1 MSLPELCSK
10 IETHTARLGVIG
22 LGYVGLPVAA
32 LYAEAGFQVTGIDI
46 QPERVNQINQGL
58 LPIEGDEPGL
68 ADLLNHV
75 VLSGRLQA
83 TTCYADLH
91 KCDIVLIAVETPIDA
106 NHQPQYAAL
115 KAALQSL
122 GAELHSG
129 MLVVVESTIA
139 PRTMSALVQPIL
151 ESISGLRAGIGF
163 FLGHCPERVMP
174 GKLLSNLRNLS
185 RVVGGQTPETA
196 SVMATL
202 YRQIVHADLDETD
215 LVTAELVKTAENAYR
230 DVQIAFANEVA
241 LICEAAGGDV
251 WRVRELVN
259 KTPYRHMHLP
269 GAGVGGHCIPKDPW
283 LLASSVQEW
292 DVFLR
297 LIPAARAVNDA
308 MPDHMV
314 HLLEQSLLR
323 QGWKLTGVRV
333 LVMGYAYLE
342 ESDDT
347 RNSPSA
353 RLVTELRRRGADVV
367 VHDPYVAEYQGALL
381 EAAAGCQAALLMVS
395 HRAYLE
401 QDLAALAR
409 VMANPLVIDGRNAYS
424 IERARAAGIRLRSLG
439 RSDIGE
445 VDDETDG

>member
-1 MSLPELCSK
+1 MGLSELCSK

-83 TTCYADLH
+83 ITCYADLR
-91 KCDIVLIAVETPIDA
+91 KCDIVLIAVETPIAA

-122 GAELHSG
+122 GAELHPG

-151 ESISGLRAGIGF
+151 ESISGLRAGVDF

-196 SVMATL
+196 SVMAVL

-215 LVTAELVKTAENAYR
+215 LVTAELVKTTENAYR

-251 WRVRELVN
+251 WRVRELAN
-259 KTPYRHMHLP
+259 KTPYRSMHLP

-283 LLASSVQEW
+283 LLAYSVHASETP
-292 DVFLR
+292 LR
-297 LIPAARAVNDA
+297 LIPAARAVNES
-308 MPDHMV
+308 MPYHIAD
-314 HLLEQSLLR
+314 LLSRALQQSGLP
-323 QGWKLTGVRV
+323 TSNARV
-333 LVMGYAYLE
+333 LVLGFAYLE

-353 RLVTELRRRGADVV
+353 ALVSELSRRGIASAI
-367 VHDPYVAEYQGALL
+367 HDPYVSPYQGDILSR
-381 EAAAGCQAALLMVS
+381 AAGCQAAVLMVR
-395 HRAYLE
+395 HREYANL
-401 QDLAALAR
+401 DLGALA
-409 VMANPLVIDGRNAYS
+409 NSLTHPLLIDGRNLYTPEQAQ
-424 IERARAAGIRLRSLG
+424 AAGIQLWSLG
-439 RSDIGE
+439 RSHLGE
-445 VDDETDG
+445 